1 MKPRF
6 VHGNS
11 LNAPPGR
18 WGGRTQKDV
27 LAIYFFRPRDTFVT
41 GEREA
46 QRQFHCMLDADA
58 ARDEHAR
65 DAKSIVAD
73 LKCGSRIE
81 QIEAVVGCAGDPE
94 SLAQTAGTT
103 GEVA

>member
-18 WGGRTQKDV
+18 LGGRTQKDV
-27 LAIYFFRPRDTFVT
+27 FAIYFFRPRHTFVT

-65 DAKSIVAD
+65 DAKSVVAD
-73 LKCGSRIE
+73 LQRRMGIE
-81 QIEAVVGCAGDPE
+81 QIEAVVGCASDPE
-94 SLAQTAGTT
+94 SLA
-103 GEVA
+103 